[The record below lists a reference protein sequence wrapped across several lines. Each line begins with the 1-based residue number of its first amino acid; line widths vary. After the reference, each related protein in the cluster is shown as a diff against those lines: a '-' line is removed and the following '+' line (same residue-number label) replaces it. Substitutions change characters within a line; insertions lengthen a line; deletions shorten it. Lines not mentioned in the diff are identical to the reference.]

1 MQRLWQSLFSR
12 FDGVLFGAVLCLSVF
27 GLVTLYTPLEG
38 SVLFGRQVVWLLVVF
53 LLFFV
58 AIIPNYRFLKTGN
71 LIFYS
76 YLAMMLMLVL
86 VLIFGESVLGAKR
99 RFDLGFM
106 SLQVSDPAK
115 LVLVALLAKYFA
127 KRHEMIG
134 DFKHIIISG
143 LYTLGIFGLVLIQP
157 DFGAAMIIFSIWF
170 GMLVVAG
177 IKWRHIAVVVGLGLV
192 ALAFIWQFV
201 FTPHQQQRVMT
212 FLNPLEDI
220 QGSGYNAY
228 QSLITVGSGQV
239 FGKGIGYG
247 TQSKYLY
254 LPEYET
260 DFMFASFAEEWGF
273 VGVIVL
279 FFLYGVVVWRLL
291 FFATRGVG
299 NFEKLFAAGVTIFI
313 FAHFLVHVGINIGV
327 FPVTGTTIPFMSY
340 GGSHLVTEFLGIAM
354 VLGMSSRLRFEE
366 KKDDDVGIL
375 NS

>member
-1 MQRLWQSLFSR
+1 M
-12 FDGVLFGAVLCLSVF
+12 SVF